1 MSGIEN
7 VGALYEALAAQ
18 LDGTTHADPS
28 TWLVIDLPDGST
40 YTVESVTYQEDFV
53 GAMVIRA
60 GRLVPG
66 DSADA
71 AAEADARTGLDR
83 DAVRDGDTITYVS
96 HAGDRELSGRVE
108 YATADAVH
116 VTRDRLTYA
125 IAWSRVTGH
134 QPKADEPE
142 PVRFT
147 RAGTSFDLVAGREY
161 IVRYRIEGQ
170 RFDREARLGFA
181 GRHASMA
188 GRVLFDADT
197 GAEGGTQTFE
207 TRWILAAEQV
217 ECNKAARYIGRRA
230 PEVTR

>member
-71 AAEADARTGLDR
+71 AAATRTGLDR

-108 YATADAVH
+108 YATANAVH

-142 PVRFT
+142 PWAT
-147 RAGTSFDLVAGREY
+147 SGTSTPAATPSETPER
-161 IVRYRIEGQ
+161 
-170 RFDREARLGFA
+170 
-181 GRHASMA
+181 RHP
-188 GRVLFDADT
+188 R
-197 GAEGGTQTFE
+197 
-207 TRWILAAEQV
+207 
-217 ECNKAARYIGRRA
+217 
-230 PEVTR
+230 

>member
-1 MSGIEN
+1 MSGIAN
-7 VGALYEALAAQ
+7 VGDLRMAVTAAQ
-18 LDGTTHADPS
+18 AGNPNCDRGTMV
-28 TWLVIDLPDGST
+28 VIDLPGGGT
-40 YTVESVTYQEDFV
+40 YAVESVTYQEDLA
-53 GAMVIRA
+53 GALVITA
-60 GRLVPG
+60 GRLLVPG

-71 AAEADARTGLDR
+71 AAATRTGLDR

-147 RAGTSFDLVAGREY
+147 RAGTSFDLIAGREY

-197 GAEGGTQTFE
+197 GDEGGTQTFE
-207 TRWILAAEQV
+207 TRWILAAEPV